1 MSVDT
6 ELDAAEPPAD
16 TDPETADQRRRFTA
30 GRAFPLLVGV
40 IAAVVLLLGWQLAGT
55 RTLAGTPTVNAADLE
70 SIERGFSDGSG
81 AGQLAPDTAGPIVPT
96 PEPPPPP
103 PVTQAPKKPAG
114 PGAVQ
119 AGQAPSPGQVGYRG
133 DAAGLTV
140 VDGPGS
146 APAGTRWEGGVLRI
160 DGGDVTLD
168 GLYVKG
174 GIEYSGRGT
183 LAVRNSIVEGNK
195 NMHSPIIGNSGHV
208 DVRDSTIRW
217 KAGDGPPDDHW
228 GNGGVHGDS
237 RFTVIRCDIS
247 GTPDGI
253 QTGGHDSRFEQNYI
267 HDLAMLGTYPNNT
280 HNDGIQ
286 SYGGRNVVILNNR
299 IDLLDKQGKAY
310 NGHQNA
316 ALFFM
321 PDGGWPLVDVQ
332 IVGNYLVGGGY
343 TLRLGSPTTNAIVTD
358 NKFGPTTG
366 GWGEL
371 LVEGA
376 QISKWA
382 NNTDVNGKQLAK
394 P

>member
-6 ELDAAEPPAD
+6 EPDTAETPAEPG
-16 TDPETADQRRRFTA
+16 TETPGRRRSSVV
-30 GRAFPLLVGV
+30 RALPFLVGVLAAVLLLVG
-40 IAAVVLLLGWQLAGT
+40 WQLTGT

-70 SIERGFSDGSG
+70 WLERGFSDGSG
-81 AGQLAPDTAGPIVPT
+81 GRLAPDTAGPIVPT
-96 PEPPPPP
+96 TEAPPPPP
-103 PVTQAPKKPAG
+103 SQAPKPAAPAG
-114 PGAVQ
+114 VA
-119 AGQAPSPGQVGYRG
+119 AGKAPAPGQVGFRG
-133 DAAGLTV
+133 DAGRLKV

-168 GLYVKG
+168 GLFVKG
-174 GIEYSGRGT
+174 GVEYSGRGT
-183 LAVRNSIVEGNK
+183 LAIRNSVIEGNS
-195 NMHSPIIGNSGHV
+195 NMHSPVIGNSGHV

-217 KAGDGPPDDHW
+217 KAGDGAPGDSW
-228 GNGGVHGDS
+228 GNGGIHGDA

-299 IDLLDKQGKAY
+299 IDLLDKQGQAY